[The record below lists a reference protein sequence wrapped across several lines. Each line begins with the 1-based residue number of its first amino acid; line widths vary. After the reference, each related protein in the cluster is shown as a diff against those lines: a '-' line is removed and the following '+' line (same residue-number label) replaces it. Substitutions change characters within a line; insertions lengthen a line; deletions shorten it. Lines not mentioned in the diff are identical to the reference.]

1 MHLLHQIAPPIAMLH
16 LVNDS
21 VDPLLHNWCISRKRF
36 VQLLDYLEKNEYH
49 TTHFAAITQ
58 SPKQGNFRQQVILSF
73 DDCAR
78 SLLDFAVPE
87 LIKRKMK
94 AAFYMP
100 TAYIDKYNAWDV
112 KKGAER
118 IPLMN
123 ENDLRDLVRAGM
135 EVGSHSHT
143 HVELRKVFG
152 TKELTTELSLSK
164 EILESITGQPVHSF
178 AYPFGSVPVNYK
190 QLLTDAGYTYGL
202 SIYQPFET
210 RLALRRFGFYEKD
223 TDETLSRKLSGRYK
237 WMRKV
242 YDVVKKY

>member
-1 MHLLHQIAPPIAMLH
+1 
-16 LVNDS
+16 
-21 VDPLLHNWCISRKRF
+21 
-36 VQLLDYLEKNEYH
+36 
-49 TTHFAAITQ
+49 
-58 SPKQGNFRQQVILSF
+58 
-73 DDCAR
+73 
-78 SLLDFAVPE
+78 
-87 LIKRKMK
+87 
-94 AAFYMP
+94 MP

-123 ENDLRDLVRAGM
+123 ENDLRDLVRGGM